1 VAFAYYSRLT
11 PAQQRVYRQS
21 DGVTS
26 LQLPRP
32 AELWPVVAR
41 LGEALALEDRGR
53 VELVSGELLSGLT
66 AAFGVRACRLMV
78 RSARPHGRWGELQ
91 GLYTTGTRLRP
102 PTVELWMRTARQRR
116 VVAFRTYVRTLLHE
130 LCHHLDYA
138 HLRLRDSFHTQGFY
152 SRESSLVHQLLPA
165 PETRGVQPGG
175 AGA

>member
-1 VAFAYYSRLT
+1 MAFAYYSRLT

-26 LQLPRP
+26 LRIPRP
-32 AELWPVVAR
+32 AELQPVVAR
-41 LGEALALEDRGR
+41 LGEALALEERGR
-53 VELVSGELLSGLT
+53 VELVSGELLGGLT

-138 HLRLRDSFHTQGFY
+138 HLRLADSFHTQGFY

-165 PETRGVQPGG
+165 PESRG
-175 AGA
+175 ADASARA